1 MGTRI
6 RSAVVVGL
14 LGLLAAC
21 AEPSTSA
28 ADGQSTETA
37 TNTTKST
44 DTTES
49 SAPVAAG
56 ECPVGAYQVQSL
68 TAQDDV
74 TVSGQQVRVA
84 DVQGLTLE
92 FTEDGTWKLAGDGA
106 TISVSASGL
115 TAGATVNGMA
125 TGDYAKADAGY
136 VFTQTS
142 AEGSI
147 TFDQAIAGIESIP
160 MSEFGPAI
168 APSGATTIT
177 CTETGATLSAENA
190 VLELTGG
197 TGGAQP
203 GTEAPGGGEPAPTV
217 INSSGDTKSFSCTGG
232 PVTINGS
239 DNDLT
244 FSGTCSDVNI
254 NGSSNRV
261 AVAAAGVVNLN
272 GSQNQLTWTGAKP
285 QVNDNGR
292 ANTVTEG

>member
-6 RSAVVVGL
+6 RSAVVAGL

-21 AEPSTSA
+21 AEQGTPT
-28 ADGQSTETA
+28 ADGQSAGTA
-37 TNTTKST
+37 TNTTKAT

-49 SAPVAAG
+49 SAPAAG

-106 TISVSASGL
+106 TVSISASGL
-115 TAGATVNGMA
+115 TASATVNGTA
-125 TGDYAKADAGY
+125 SGKYAKADKGY

-142 AEGSI
+142 ADGEI

-177 CTETGATLSAENA
+177 CTDTGATLSAENA

-197 TGGAQP
+197 NGDAQP
-203 GTEAPGGGEPAPTV
+203 GTEAPVGGEPAPTV
-217 INSSGDTKSFSCTGG
+217 VNSSGETKSFSCTGG
-232 PVTINGS
+232 TVNINGS
-239 DNDLT
+239 GNDLT
-244 FSGTCSDVNI
+244 FSGTCSIVVV

-261 AVAAAGVVNLN
+261 TVAAADVVNLN
-272 GSQNQLTWTGAKP
+272 GSKNQLTWTDAKP
-285 QVNDNGR
+285 QINDNGSD
-292 ANTVTEG
+292 NTVTEG